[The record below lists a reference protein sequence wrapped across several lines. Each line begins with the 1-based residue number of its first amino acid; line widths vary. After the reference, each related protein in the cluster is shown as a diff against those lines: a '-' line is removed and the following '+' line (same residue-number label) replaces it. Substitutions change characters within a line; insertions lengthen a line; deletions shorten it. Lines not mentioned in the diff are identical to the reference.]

1 MGFKM
6 EPIILASASPRRAE
20 ILNQLGL
27 KFQVV
32 PSDISEV
39 IPKVS
44 ASPENLVTELAL
56 HKASDVAGKLEQG
69 LVIGA
74 DTLVVLGDII
84 FGKPSNPDE
93 AVKILGALNGK
104 THSVYTGIAMIQVS
118 TGRTEIGY
126 SETKVKFRKAS
137 QEEIQSYVA
146 TGEPLD
152 KAGAYGIQGK
162 GGVLVEGIE
171 GCYFNVVGL
180 PVSKTTEMLGK
191 FQVSVWKHSM

>member
-1 MGFKM
+1 MVWYFKM

-27 KFQVV
+27 EFQVI
-32 PSDISEV
+32 PSDFSEV
-39 IPKVS
+39 IPKSSVF
-44 ASPENLVTELAL
+44 PEELVTELAL
-56 HKASDVAGKLEQG
+56 HKASDVAGKLERG

-74 DTLVVLGDII
+74 DTLVVLGDTI

-93 AVKILGALNGK
+93 AVKMLAALNGK
-104 THSVYTGIAMIQVS
+104 THSVYTGLAMIQVS
-118 TGRTEIGY
+118 TDRTEIGY
-126 SETKVKFRKAS
+126 SETKVKFRKVT
-137 QEEIQSYVA
+137 QEEIHSYVA

-180 PVSKTTEMLGK
+180 PVSKTVEMLSK
-191 FQVSVWKHSM
+191 FQISVWK